1 MTNYIVMT
9 GDGDL
14 LCDGVSEHEIERVAQ
29 EWADRLAETVYYIES
44 GTDLDSDDEDEGIAV
59 EPRTVRCECG
69 DYTGERC
76 EWTGSPEETVV
87 VEYMPEYL
95 RASHKAAGGA
105 GVYPYDGSVRIRCE
119 KSCAES
125 IVEHDADWAR
135 IVE

>member
-1 MTNYIVMT
+1 MYIVMT
-9 GDGDL
+9 GDGDM

-29 EWADRLAETVYYIES
+29 EWADRLAETVYYTES
-44 GTDLDSDDEDEGIAV
+44 SIAPDDEDIGIAV
-59 EPRTVRCECG
+59 KPRTVRCECG

-119 KSCAES
+119 RSCAES